1 MKEKIEVLHVLGTAE
16 EHGHALA
23 RIVAGLARS
32 LDRSRFRLSA
42 CFLSSEGPLAA
53 MLHQAGVNVRCVD
66 WQGEVS
72 DALGVSYFVRELR
85 ELRPDII
92 HFHVGGMSPRLVAR
106 TVTKARIVAHFHS
119 LREESKVGKA
129 KKRSTRFAN
138 LVIAN
143 SAATAARLDASKV
156 LVVHPSARPSPGA
169 RRQPPKPG
177 TAVRIGTV
185 ARLVEVKGLETL
197 IEAVALLRHELDVEL
212 YIAGAGPKRKAL
224 ATAAAEAGLA
234 DSVRFLG
241 WRNDISDVMQRW
253 HIYVQP
259 SFAEGFGL
267 AALDAMAAGLPVVAG
282 KAGGL
287 PEVVVDGETGF
298 LVTPGDSATLAARI
312 EELIGDPALARRM
325 GDAGR
330 ERVARHFTPEREAA
344 AISAAYDKLTE

>member
-1 MKEKIEVLHVLGTAE
+1 MRDRVEVLHVLGTAE

-32 LDRSRFRLSA
+32 LDPSRFRLSA
-42 CFLSSEGPLAA
+42 CFLSSEGPLAT

-66 WQGEVS
+66 WRGEVS

-85 ELRPDII
+85 ELNPDII

-106 TVTKARIVAHFHS
+106 TATKARIVAHFHS
-119 LREESKVGKA
+119 LREESKVGKP
-129 KKRSTRFAN
+129 KKRSTRFAS
-138 LVIAN
+138 LVMAN

-156 LVVHPSARPSPGA
+156 LIVHPSARPSPAA
-169 RRQPPKPG
+169 RRQPPRPG
-177 TAVRIGTV
+177 TAVRLGTA
-185 ARLVEVKGLETL
+185 ARLVEVKGLGFL
-197 IEAVALLRHELDVEL
+197 VDALALLRQDLDVEL
-212 YIAGAGPKRKAL
+212 HIAGSGPKRKAL
-224 ATAAAEAGLA
+224 AAAAAEAGLGDA
-234 DSVRFLG
+234 VRFLG

-267 AALDAMAAGLPVVAG
+267 AVLEAMAAGLPVVAG
-282 KAGGL
+282 NAGGL

-298 LVTPGDSATLAARI
+298 LVEPGDPAALAARI
-312 EELIGDPALARRM
+312 RQLIEDPALARRM

>member
-1 MKEKIEVLHVLGTAE
+1 MKERIEVLHVLGTAA

-32 LDRSRFRLSA
+32 IDKSRFRLSA

-53 MLHQAGVNVRCVD
+53 MLHKAGVNVRCVD

-85 ELRPDII
+85 EFSPDII

-119 LREESKVGKA
+119 LREESKVGKT

-138 LVIAN
+138 IVMAN
-143 SAATAARLDASKV
+143 SAATASRLDSPNV
-156 LVVHPSARPSPGA
+156 VVVHPSSRPSPGA

-177 TAVRIGTV
+177 AAVRIGTA
-185 ARLVEVKGLETL
+185 ARLVEVKGLDTL
-197 IEAVALLRHELDVEL
+197 VEALALLRGNLDVEL
-212 YIAGAGPKRKAL
+212 HIAGTGPKRKTL
-224 ATAAAEAGLA
+224 AAAAAQAGVA
-234 DSVRFLG
+234 DAVRFLG

-253 HIYVQP
+253 DIYVQP

-267 AALDAMAAGLPVVAG
+267 AVLDAMAAGLPVVAG
-282 KAGGL
+282 NAGGL
-287 PEVVVDGETGF
+287 PEVVVEGETGF
-298 LVTPGDSATLAARI
+298 LVEPGDPEALAGRI
-312 EELIGDPALARRM
+312 RELIDDPGLARRM

-330 ERVARHFTPEREAA
+330 ARVARHFTPEREAA
-344 AISAAYDKLTE
+344 AISAAYDKLTR